1 MVEELRTEY
10 HRHLGEIDD
19 GVSRMLVL
27 AEEAIAAASTALL
40 AADDEAAETV
50 AARRAEI
57 ARLHTSAEEQVVN
70 QLVRQAP
77 VASEMRFLVAV
88 LRIVPEVELSA
99 ALAAD
104 IGRRGGMHIGNELPA
119 RVRGLVSELS
129 ARVQEVWRRVADAY
143 HDRDQAVRARLEA
156 EDEDI
161 DDLYASLVAE
171 LASGTLRAPVLVEMA
186 LVARFLKRL
195 ADHAVEIS
203 RWVESLTVAQHLPL
217 GGATPA

>member
-1 MVEELRTEY
+1 MPDELRTDY
-10 HRHLGEIDD
+10 HRQLADLD
-19 GVSRMLVL
+19 AGVSRMIVL
-27 AEEAIAAASTALL
+27 AEESIAAASTALL
-40 AADDEAAETV
+40 SADDEAAQTV

-57 ARLHTSAEEQVVN
+57 GQLHTTAEDQVVSL
-70 QLVRQAP
+70 LVLQAP
-77 VASEMRFLVAV
+77 VAGELRFLVAV

-104 IGRRGGMHIGNELPA
+104 IGRRGGMHIGSELPA

-129 ARVQEVWRRVADAY
+129 ARVQERWRRVADAY
-143 HDRDQAVRARLEA
+143 RDRDPGAHRRLQADA
-156 EDEDI
+156 EEI

-186 LVARFLKRL
+186 LVVRFLKRL

-203 RWVESLTVAQHLPL
+203 RWVESFTA
-217 GGATPA
+217 A

>member
-1 MVEELRTEY
+1 MAEEMRKDY

-19 GVSRMLVL
+19 AVSRMIVL

-40 AADDEAAETV
+40 AADDEAAQTV
-50 AARRAEI
+50 AGRRAEI
-57 ARLHTSAEEQVVN
+57 AELHTRAEEQVVN
-70 QLVRQAP
+70 QVVLQAP
-77 VASEMRFLVAV
+77 VASELRFLIAV

-104 IGRRGGMHIGNELPA
+104 IGRRGGMHIGNELPPRA
-119 RVRGLVSELS
+119 RGLVSELS
-129 ARVQEVWRRVADAY
+129 ARVQEMWRRVADAY
-143 HDRDQAVRARLEA
+143 HDRTPEVHARLEA
-156 EDEDI
+156 DDEEI

-203 RWVESLTVAQHLPL
+203 RWVESFT
-217 GGATPA
+217 AT

>member
-1 MVEELRTEY
+1 MADELRTDY
-10 HRHLGEIDD
+10 HRQLADLDG
-19 GVSRMLVL
+19 GVSRMIVL
-27 AEEAIAAASTALL
+27 AEESIAAASTALL
-40 AADDEAAETV
+40 GADDEAAQTV

-57 ARLHTSAEEQVVN
+57 ARLHTSVEEQVVGL
-70 QLVRQAP
+70 LVLQAP
-77 VASEMRFLVAV
+77 VSGELRFLVAV

-104 IGRRGGMHIGNELPA
+104 IGRRGGMHIGSELPA

-129 ARVQEVWRRVADAY
+129 ARVQDVWRRVADAY
-143 HDRDQAVRARLEA
+143 HDRDTEARSRVQAD
-156 EDEDI
+156 DEEI

-171 LASGTLRAPVLVEMA
+171 LTSGTLRAPVLVEMA

-203 RWVESLTVAQHLPL
+203 RWVESFTVVV
-217 GGATPA
+217 

>member
-1 MVEELRTEY
+1 MGRISKMII
-10 HRHLGEIDD
+10 G
-19 GVSRMLVL
+19 
-27 AEEAIAAASTALL
+27 AAASTALL
-40 AADDEAAETV
+40 SADDEAAQTV

-57 ARLHTSAEEQVVN
+57 ARVHTNVEDQVVSL
-70 QLVRQAP
+70 LVLQAP
-77 VASEMRFLVAV
+77 VAGELRFLVAV

-104 IGRRGGMHIGNELPA
+104 IGRRGGMHIGSELPA

-129 ARVQEVWRRVADAY
+129 ARVQERWRRVADAY
-143 HDRDQAVRARLEA
+143 RDRDPEAHGRLRADA
-156 EDEDI
+156 EEI

-186 LVARFLKRL
+186 LVVRFLKRL

-203 RWVESLTVAQHLPL
+203 RWVESFTVA
-217 GGATPA
+217 